1 MAKVEK
7 LKNEQVDA
15 QTETPKLKSTA
26 KLVKP
31 IAWDTLI
38 KVDKIMFDPN
48 LFEIH
53 KARIDKIFEKE
64 SDEVKNRQLQNI
76 LLRDTIFNLAMSIVV
91 QSFEFNLD
99 KDEVENL
106 KAPLRTN
113 VPKLEGMT
121 DQFYEDKIADIATKL
136 IEKQLMFEQIA
147 KDENI
152 TVTDA
157 ETRKVLDDYYAA
169 TNMPIGDIIRD
180 AQKLESAKRTLL
192 EEKIT
197 VYIIEKFPRNLDELY
212 ANMQKDVEAQ
222 QKAAAAGN
230 EKKSS

>member
-7 LKNEQVDA
+7 LKNEQVDE

-26 KLVKP
+26 KLIKP

-99 KDEVENL
+99 KGEVENL

-157 ETRKVLDDYYAA
+157 ETKKVLDDYYAA

-180 AQKLESAKRTLL
+180 AQKLEAAKRTLL

-222 QKAAAAGN
+222 QKAAAEN